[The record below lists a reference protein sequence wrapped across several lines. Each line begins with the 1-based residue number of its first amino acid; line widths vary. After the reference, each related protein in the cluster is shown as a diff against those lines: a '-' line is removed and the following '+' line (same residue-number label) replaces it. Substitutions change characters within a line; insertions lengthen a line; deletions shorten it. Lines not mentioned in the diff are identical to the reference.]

1 VGREHRGPVPVRRW
15 RHVDIPVRHARDS
28 ATTIKVHPET
38 DLKSNRRSL
47 TTRNTGGNM
56 IVRLYTGE
64 DGQAHFEDLNVPAGD
79 TETVDLQTGA
89 DMTYRRF
96 PDGSFSDW
104 HNAPRVQYV
113 ITLSGQMEIGIGDGT
128 KRMFNPGDIL
138 QVEDL
143 TGQGHT
149 TRSVGERISASVALS
164 V

>member
-1 VGREHRGPVPVRRW
+1 MRRYL
-15 RHVDIPVRHARDS
+15 RDS
-28 ATTIKVHPET
+28 SKIQPAKFHHTEILEV
-38 DLKSNRRSL
+38 
-47 TTRNTGGNM
+47 NM

-64 DGQAHFEDLNVPAGD
+64 DGQAHFEDLNVPSGE
-79 TETVDLQTGA
+79 TEIVALQAGA

-96 PDGSFSDW
+96 PDGTFSDW

-143 TGQGHT
+143 DGQGHT
-149 TRSVGERISASVALS
+149 TRSVGDRITASVALS

>member
-1 VGREHRGPVPVRRW
+1 
-15 RHVDIPVRHARDS
+15 
-28 ATTIKVHPET
+28 
-38 DLKSNRRSL
+38 
-47 TTRNTGGNM
+47 M

-64 DGQAHFEDLNVPAGD
+64 DGQAHFEDLNVPAGE
-79 TETVDLQTGA
+79 TEIVALQAGA

-96 PDGSFSDW
+96 LDGTFSDW

-143 TGQGHT
+143 DGQGHT
-149 TRSVGERISASVALS
+149 TRSVGERITASVALS
-164 V
+164 I